1 VAGAQ
6 PEPMVVR
13 GPMSR
18 SSVSLERR
26 LRRWGGGPGLL
37 GYLVVAGVIGVALLL
52 YFLDAHTNAANGG
65 AVHKRGT
72 GFVLG
77 ETTGIAAAVLLAF
90 IVILASRLA
99 VMEVLFGDLTKV
111 YVAHGVLGMSM
122 FALVSFHPLMYLVGG
137 LLFGASFLSAA
148 HVLVPFHVVLLD
160 WISYITIAAALI
172 PTMYMRLSFVWWRA
186 IHLLLG
192 AALILTGY
200 SILIDNA
207 AFDTSQIPAL
217 RDYLY
222 VLFILGAASF
232 LWVAVFRRIAEPK
245 REYRILEAEYH
256 EAANAIELSVE
267 PVGRPVR
274 FRAGQ
279 FAYVDILQNL
289 DQVRREFEA
298 HPFSIASAPG
308 EERLKLVIEGAGD
321 HTRRVQQVSAG
332 DDSRV
337 LIHGSFGRL
346 VIDRPE
352 RRKQLWLAGG
362 IGITPFLAMAD
373 ELSRHP
379 DAYADYDVILVVGVD
394 TAEQAFHLER
404 LRRYERAFPGLSVHV
419 WDRSERGLPTAEA
432 IRDTLAADITDRA
445 VMISGPEVMLSHLTR
460 QLLALGVHRGQIRSE
475 RAIGPPGRWELASP
489 ALRYTRYAATAFFS
503 IFILAVVVSTVSRA
517 VAG

>member
-1 VAGAQ
+1 VSGAQ
-6 PEPMVVR
+6 PDSIAVR

-18 SSVSLERR
+18 ASISLERR

-37 GYLVVAGVIGVALLL
+37 GYLVVAAVVGVAMLL
-52 YFLDAHTNAANGG
+52 YFLDAHTNLANGG
-65 AVHKRGT
+65 AIHKRGT

-77 ETTGIAAAVLLAF
+77 ETTGIAAAVLLATV
-90 IVILASRLA
+90 VILASRLA
-99 VMEVLFGDLTKV
+99 VTEVLFGDLTKV
-111 YVAHGVLGMSM
+111 YVAHGVIGMTM

-148 HVLVPFHVVLLD
+148 HVLVPFHVVVLD
-160 WISYITIAAALI
+160 WVSYIAIALALI

-186 IHLLLG
+186 AHLMLG
-192 AALILTGY
+192 VAMILTGY
-200 SILIDNA
+200 SILIDNT

-222 VLFILGAASF
+222 VIFILGAASF

-245 REYRILEAEYH
+245 REYRVIDARLH
-256 EAANAIELSVE
+256 EPANAMELTVE
-267 PVGRPVR
+267 PVGRPID

-289 DQVRREFEA
+289 DQVKREFEA

-308 EERLKLVIEGAGD
+308 QDRLTLVIEGAGD
-321 HTRRVQQVSAG
+321 HTRRVQAMTAG

-362 IGITPFLAMAD
+362 IGITPFLAMAQ
-373 ELSRHP
+373 EMGRHP

-394 TAEQAFHLER
+394 NAEQAFKLAE
-404 LRRYERAFPGLSVHV
+404 LREYQRAHAGFSVHV
-419 WDRSERGLPTAEA
+419 WDRTERGLPTAEA
-432 IRDTLAADITDRA
+432 IRDTLAPDIKDRA
-445 VMISGPEVMLSHLTR
+445 VMISGPEIMLSQLTG
-460 QLLALGVHRGQIRSE
+460 QLLSIGLQRGQIRSE
-475 RAIGPPGRWELASP
+475 RAIGPPGRWQLASP
-489 ALRYTRYAATAFFS
+489 ALRYTRSAATVFFA
-503 IFILAVVVSTVSRA
+503 IFVLAVIVSTVSRA